1 MRKLLIGVA
10 GSSAALAL
18 SAAMMSGPPAGAA
31 PAKPDLA
38 KLVTL
43 KDVRRHLAAFQEI
56 ADYNGGNRAAG
67 RPGYDVS
74 VKYVTGRLRA
84 AGLTPVVQRFTF
96 PYWNEKSGAVLSQTA
111 PHKASYKRGHDF
123 LIMRYSGSGDT
134 TGAVTAVDL
143 PSSGAG
149 TSGCEGADYKGFT
162 QGAVALVQ
170 RGGCTFEAK
179 AERAREAGA
188 AAVLIFNTAA
198 EKGPINGTAERA
210 QALPVLGVT
219 HRLGTSL
226 AKASRTSGGGLRLRV
241 RTDVAQGRR
250 TTSNVIAETRRGR
263 PGNVVLLGAHLDSV
277 REGPGINDNATGSS
291 ALLAIAEKISA
302 LGAKGLRNRVRFA
315 WWGAEE
321 EGLRGSTHY
330 VDALSPAARSA
341 IALNLNFDMLGSVN
355 GVRGVYDGDHSA
367 RAGVKA
373 PAGSGAIEKMFRWHF
388 AGRGLPTTQSPFTGR
403 SDYGPF
409 IEHGIP
415 SGGIDTGANGVKSA
429 GEAKVFGGRSG
440 KVYDP
445 CYHARCDRLKNVDMR
460 LLDTNADAIAA
471 VTQHLAES
479 TVAVNGHARRLDA
492 PAPAPSY
499 QGDRL
504 TR

>member
-18 SAAMMSGPPAGAA
+18 TAATMAGPPAGAA
-31 PAKPDLA
+31 PAKPNLA
-38 KLVTL
+38 KLVAL

-74 VKYVTGRLRA
+74 VKYVAGRLRA
-84 AGLTPVVQRFTF
+84 AGLKPVVQKFTF
-96 PYWNEKSGAVLSQTA
+96 PYWGERSGAALAQAA
-111 PHKASYKRGHDF
+111 PHKASYRRGHDF
-123 LIMRYSGSGDT
+123 LTMRYSGSGDV
-134 TGAVTAVDL
+134 TGAVTAVDV
-143 PSSGAG
+143 PSSGEG
-149 TSGCEGADYKGFT
+149 TSGCETADYKDFAR
-162 QGAVALVQ
+162 GAVALVQ

-179 AERAREAGA
+179 AERARAAGA
-188 AAVLIFNTAA
+188 AALLVFNTTA
-198 EKGPINGTAERA
+198 EKGPINGTVERA

-219 HRLGTSL
+219 HKLGAGL
-226 AKASRTSGGGLRLRV
+226 VKASKSELRLRV
-241 RTDVAQGRR
+241 KTDITQGRK
-250 TTSNVIAETRRGR
+250 TTSNVIADTRQGR

-277 REGPGINDNATGSS
+277 REGPGINDNGTGSA

-302 LGAKGLRNRVRFA
+302 LGKAGLRNRVRFA

-321 EGLRGSTHY
+321 EGLRGSIHY
-330 VDALSPAARSA
+330 VRTLSPAARSA

-367 RAGVKA
+367 RSGVKA
-373 PAGSGAIEKMFRWHF
+373 PAGSGAIERMFRWHF
-388 AGRGLPTTQSPFTGR
+388 AGLGLPTKQSPFNGT

-415 SGGIDTGANGVKSA
+415 TGGIDTGANGTKTA
-429 GEAKVFGGRSG
+429 AEAKKFGGRAG

-445 CYHARCDRLKNVDMR
+445 CYHAKCDRLKNVDLK
-460 LLDTNADAIAA
+460 LLDTNTDAIAA
-471 VTQHLAES
+471 VTQHLAET
-479 TVAVNGHARRLDA
+479 TVAVNGHAQRLESA
-492 PAPAPSY
+492 GPAPLY
-499 QGDRL
+499 RGGQLIR
-504 TR
+504 